1 MLGYSLYLNIRL
13 GISIGLI
20 WPGFRLRAVGHKSSA
35 VYDINYHLVWCPKY
49 RKPIL
54 EKPTVKEFQ
63 EDQIATIAET
73 KEYEVLAL
81 EVMPDH
87 VHLFVS
93 ARARVR
99 Y

>member
-1 MLGYSLYLNIRL
+1 M
-13 GISIGLI
+13 
-20 WPGFRLRAVGHKSSA
+20 GHKSSA

-49 RKPIL
+49 RKPSL
-54 EKPTVKEFQ
+54 KEPTVKEFL

-87 VHLFVS
+87 IHLFVS
-93 ARARVR
+93 ATPFDSATGIFARATGISTKL
-99 Y
+99 